1 MLITL
6 KNFHNKE
13 KERVILVFPKYFPHK
28 MKPCKCSA
36 KGKYGERKVKEV
48 RRGEEER

>member
-1 MLITL
+1 
-6 KNFHNKE
+6 
-13 KERVILVFPKYFPHK
+13 

-48 RRGEEER
+48 RRGEEKRKGKS